1 MKVAGIAPIITIGA
15 GPITTES
22 QGSTIMW
29 TRAGETITEPIA
41 GTAANGTTNASP
53 AARSRDMD
61 NRDRDMVNRDMVNK
75 DMNNRDT
82 IETKGKIA

>member
-1 MKVAGIAPIITIGA
+1 
-15 GPITTES
+15 
-22 QGSTIMW
+22 
-29 TRAGETITEPIA
+29 
-41 GTAANGTTNASP
+41 
-53 AARSRDMD
+53 MD